1 MSKIGPVF
9 LCLRAG
15 SLKLINRFP
24 LSQYSCVNIS
34 VIRTNF
40 SIVSKVLESAWKC
53 SLSGRVSTE
62 KVLQNGRK
70 SPMNI

>member
-9 LCLRAG
+9 LSLRLG
-15 SLKLINRFP
+15 RLKLINRFP

-40 SIVSKVLESAWKC
+40 SIVSKVLESACKC
-53 SLSGRVSTE
+53 L
-62 KVLQNGRK
+62 
-70 SPMNI
+70 